1 MIQMGDRQ
9 DKGGVDLDDFL
20 HLMKDLGLIPK
31 EDKGRDKNSMELET
45 IKADEKKRQESVKN
59 NNSSLDFTKK
69 KLDLSRMEEEKLVL

>member
-1 MIQMGDRQ
+1 
-9 DKGGVDLDDFL
+9 
-20 HLMKDLGLIPK
+20 MKDLGLIPK